1 MLLAFLLEEYWII
14 EFCLGVHSPLLSHL
28 FWVLPVK
35 ETVVYS
41 NVLWCKCVYHLDWVW
56 SGKGLSLLNRFLSID
71 CCLLAKLCCLYK
83 VQNLL
88 ASLQKCSM
96 GNLKLH
102 VVPQSWTIW
111 MTEGVGD
118 GGLLFHFI
126 LSKIVA
132 NCELL
137 LSKANP

>member
-35 ETVVYS
+35 EMVVYS

-56 SGKGLSLLNRFLSID
+56 SGKGLSLLNRFLSTD
-71 CCLLAKLCCLYK
+71 CCQFAKLCCLYK

-88 ASLQKCSM
+88 ASLQNCSM
-96 GNLKLH
+96 GNLREDGEFCSCSTSSL
-102 VVPQSWTIW
+102 TL
-111 MTEGVGD
+111 GD

-137 LSKANP
+137 LGKANP

>member
-35 ETVVYS
+35 EMVVYS

-56 SGKGLSLLNRFLSID
+56 SGKGLSLLNRFLSTD
-71 CCLLAKLCCLYK
+71 CCQFAKLCCLYK

-96 GNLKLH
+96 GNLR
-102 VVPQSWTIW
+102 
-111 MTEGVGD
+111 ED
-118 GGLLFHFI
+118 GEFW
-126 LSKIVA
+126 
-132 NCELL
+132 LL
-137 LSKANP
+137 LDSILDIGGWGFAVPFHSVQDCS